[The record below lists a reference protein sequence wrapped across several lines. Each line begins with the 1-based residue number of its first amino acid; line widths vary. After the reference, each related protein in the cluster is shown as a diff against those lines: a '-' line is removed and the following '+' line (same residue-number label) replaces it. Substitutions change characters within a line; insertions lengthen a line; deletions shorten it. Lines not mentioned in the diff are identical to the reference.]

1 MSTTTTTSHRIDVLH
16 PLIAA
21 ATGAIT
27 FGVTMTAGEVFD
39 LNSDLPGAPA
49 TTALDIALYV
59 GVAAAAVLIA
69 VWLGVRARAGSP
81 SRLSATALGLAIAS
95 AVTFV
100 AFWSGWPQVF
110 GAVAV
115 ALAVEHRRRV
125 GSYSA
130 ATVTALVIGATAF
143 VASAVTLRDR
153 LNSSLS
159 RRRSLEGTQ

>member
-1 MSTTTTTSHRIDVLH
+1 MSTTTTTSHRIDLLH

-21 ATGAIT
+21 AAGAIT
-27 FGVTMTAGEVFD
+27 FGLTMWAGEAFD
-39 LNSDLPGAPA
+39 LNSDSETGPA
-49 TTALDIALYV
+49 TSWSEIALYV
-59 GVAAAAVLIA
+59 GVVAAAILIA
-69 VWLGVRARAGSP
+69 VWLGLRARSGSP

-115 ALAVEHRRRV
+115 ALAVEHQRRV

-130 ATVTALVIGATAF
+130 ATLTALVLGAIAF
-143 VASAVTLRDR
+143 VASAITCVI
-153 LNSSLS
+153 
-159 RRRSLEGTQ
+159 G